1 MLKRPVLPALLLS
14 LTLAAPALGQGPAD
28 APSSREPAPA
38 PQTAGPT
45 WLRDAPATGDF
56 ACRAEN
62 NGGRKRVVGSFELSE
77 NVDLGV
83 GLIEVQ
89 HKNPRSRRQRTD
101 PMADVLAPDQ
111 KIAAVG
117 LSFRF

>member
-1 MLKRPVLPALLLS
+1 MLRRSHLAALLLP
-14 LTLAAPALGQGPAD
+14 LTLATPAFGQAADGPGSRQTALPQQSEMPSWVRD
-28 APSSREPAPA
+28 APSA
-38 PQTAGPT
+38 
-45 WLRDAPATGDF
+45 GDF
-56 ACRAEN
+56 AIRAEN
-62 NGGRKRVVGSFELSE
+62 QGGRKRVVGSWELAQ

-89 HKNPRSRRQRTD
+89 HKNPRSRRERVD
-101 PMADVLAPDQ
+101 PMGDVLAPDQ

>member
-1 MLKRPVLPALLLS
+1 
-14 LTLAAPALGQGPAD
+14 
-28 APSSREPAPA
+28 
-38 PQTAGPT
+38 
-45 WLRDAPATGDF
+45 
-56 ACRAEN
+56 
-62 NGGRKRVVGSFELSE
+62 VVGSWELAE

-89 HKNPRSRRQRTD
+89 HKNPRSRRERID
-101 PMADVLAPDQ
+101 PMGDVLAPDQ